1 MLLLLNFLNGKQI
14 NYPFREFFSQIPGEA
29 HYIPDM

>member
-1 MLLLLNFLNGKQI
+1 MLLLLDFLNGKQI